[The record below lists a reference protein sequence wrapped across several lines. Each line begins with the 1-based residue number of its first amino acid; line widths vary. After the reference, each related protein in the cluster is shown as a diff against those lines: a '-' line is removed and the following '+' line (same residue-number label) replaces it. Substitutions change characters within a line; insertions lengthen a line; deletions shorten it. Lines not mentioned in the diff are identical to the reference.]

1 MQEQTV
7 LAHLL
12 SQLWFRF
19 GFVAILGFMT
29 GLELHGF
36 LQDRKE
42 EHSGYGQDSAKPPVR
57 FGTSR
62 TYTFIAILGYV
73 CTVLDSSLHLYLMVL
88 AGLIILLAIFFYH
101 KLQIRQSSALQP
113 LVALV
118 VYSYGPTVTFQ
129 PAWFLVLLFVSVVF
143 TLNARPLAHHI
154 LEMVDRREMLTLA
167 KFLFI
172 SGVIIPLL
180 PRSPV
185 SAYIPASPF
194 KIGIAVL
201 VISSISYIG
210 YILKKYFLKRQG
222 YLVAGILG
230 GLYSSTATTLV
241 LARKT
246 RGAVVSAAGLN
257 AGIVAAS
264 GVMYIRLL
272 LLVAFLNPAILP
284 HIIIPLV
291 VLSGISLAAAW
302 GKGLRNGS
310 DEEQEAEMGRSNPLE
325 LGVALVFAILF
336 VVMIAITRQVII
348 HFGKSGLDILSFAV
362 GFTDIDPFILSLL
375 NGPYQGVSTVQ
386 VTGAILIAAGSNNI
400 LKAGY
405 AAVFGNRKLTRDAI
419 LFLIMLGTASLVWGF
434 YMAKGLF

>member
-1 MQEQTV
+1 MHEQT
-7 LAHLL
+7 LITHLM
-12 SQLWFRF
+12 SQVWFQF
-19 GFVAILGFMT
+19 GMVTLLGFMT

-36 LQDRKE
+36 LE
-42 EHSGYGQDSAKPPVR
+42 ERRGELSHGEKPVR

-62 TYTFIAILGYV
+62 TYTFIAIIGYA
-73 CTVLDSSLHLYLMVL
+73 CTVIDPSLKLYLIVFAGIMV
-88 AGLIILLAIFFYH
+88 LLAIFFLH
-101 KLQIRQSSALQP
+101 KLQVRQSSALQP

-118 VYSYGPTVTFQ
+118 VYLYGPAAVTQ
-129 PAWFLVLLFVSVVF
+129 PAWFLLLLFVSVVF

-154 LEMVDRREMLTLA
+154 LEMADRQEMLTIA

-172 SGVIIPLL
+172 SGVILPLL
-180 PRSPV
+180 PRTPV

-201 VISSISYIG
+201 VISSISYTG
-210 YILKKYFLKRQG
+210 YILKKYFLKSQG
-222 YLVAGILG
+222 FLVAGLLG

-246 RGAVVSAAGLN
+246 RGAAATSATLN

-272 LLVAFLNPAILP
+272 MLVAFLNPLLLKNITVPLLALSAIA
-284 HIIIPLV
+284 
-291 VLSGISLAAAW
+291 LAFAYFW
-302 GKGLRNGS
+302 SREEKIGRKEGS
-310 DEEQEAEMGRSNPLE
+310 EMGKSNPLE
-325 LGVALVFAILF
+325 LGVALLFAILF
-336 VVMIAITRQVII
+336 VLMIVVTKQVII
-348 HFGKSGLDILSFAV
+348 HFGKGGLDVLSFAV

-375 NGPYQGVSTVQ
+375 NGHYQGVGPGQ

-405 AAVFGNRKLTRDAI
+405 AMIFGRRKLTKQATVFLLI
-419 LFLIMLGTASLVWGF
+419 LGILSLGW
-434 YMAKGLF
+434 GLFTSRGLY

>member
-1 MQEQTV
+1 MHEQT
-7 LAHLL
+7 LITHLM
-12 SQLWFRF
+12 SQVWFQF
-19 GFVAILGFMT
+19 GMVALLGFMT

-36 LQDRKE
+36 LKE
-42 EHSGYGQDSAKPPVR
+42 RRGELSHGEKPVR

-62 TYTFIAILGYV
+62 TYTFIAIIGYA
-73 CTVLDSSLHLYLMVL
+73 CTVLDPSLKLYLIVFAGIMV
-88 AGLIILLAIFFYH
+88 LLAIFFLH
-101 KLQIRQSSALQP
+101 KLQVRQSSALQP

-118 VYSYGPTVTFQ
+118 VYLYGPAAVTQ

-154 LEMVDRREMLTLA
+154 LEMADRQEMLTIA

-172 SGVIIPLL
+172 SGVILPLL
-180 PRSPV
+180 PRTPV

-201 VISSISYIG
+201 VISSISYTG
-210 YILKKYFLKRQG
+210 YILKKYFLKSQG
-222 YLVAGILG
+222 FFVAGLLG

-246 RGAVVSAAGLN
+246 RGAAAASATLN

-272 LLVAFLNPAILP
+272 MLVAFLNPLLLKNITVPLLALSAIAL
-284 HIIIPLV
+284 IFAYLWSREEKI
-291 VLSGISLAAAW
+291 GR
-302 GKGLRNGS
+302 KEGS
-310 DEEQEAEMGRSNPLE
+310 EMGKSNPLE
-325 LGVALVFAILF
+325 LGVALLFAILF
-336 VVMIAITRQVII
+336 VLMIVVTKQVII
-348 HFGKSGLDILSFAV
+348 HFGKSGLDVLSFAV

-375 NGPYQGVSTVQ
+375 NGHYQGVGPGQ

-405 AAVFGNRKLTRDAI
+405 AMIFGRRKLTRQATVFLLI
-419 LFLIMLGTASLVWGF
+419 LGILSLCWGLLTSR
-434 YMAKGLF
+434 GLY